1 MFSPWKLYQVGQ
13 QIRCMRR
20 GEGGMLWW
28 KGGKAN
34 ITKQYWICHCQ
45 KNTPHEC
52 FILLFGAGRDR
63 HDHGGEP
70 PRPWEV
76 GSCTRW
82 QPERT
87 VPLNLAPGS
96 QKEATDTFMHKCLL
110 HTFNGCGPD
119 GFFSP
124 DALSMRAAL
133 RITAPAPP
141 DGALSSISFFSA
153 SLNQWKF
160 KNTPSGEVWIFK

>member
-1 MFSPWKLYQVGQ
+1 
-13 QIRCMRR
+13 
-20 GEGGMLWW
+20 
-28 KGGKAN
+28 
-34 ITKQYWICHCQ
+34 
-45 KNTPHEC
+45 
-52 FILLFGAGRDR
+52 
-63 HDHGGEP
+63 
-70 PRPWEV
+70 
-76 GSCTRW
+76 
-82 QPERT
+82 
-87 VPLNLAPGS
+87 
-96 QKEATDTFMHKCLL
+96 MHKCLL

-160 KNTPSGEVWIFK
+160 KNTPSGEV

>member
-20 GEGGMLWW
+20 GEGGMLGR
-28 KGGKAN
+28 KGGEAN

-45 KNTPHEC
+45 KIHLMNV
-52 FILLFGAGRDR
+52 LFFCLELGGTAITM
-63 HDHGGEP
+63 GGEP

-87 VPLNLAPGS
+87 APLNLAPGS
-96 QKEATDTFMHKCLL
+96 EKEATDTFMHKCLL
-110 HTFNGCGPD
+110 HAFNGCGPD

-153 SLNQWKF
+153 SLNLE
-160 KNTPSGEVWIFK
+160 PMEI